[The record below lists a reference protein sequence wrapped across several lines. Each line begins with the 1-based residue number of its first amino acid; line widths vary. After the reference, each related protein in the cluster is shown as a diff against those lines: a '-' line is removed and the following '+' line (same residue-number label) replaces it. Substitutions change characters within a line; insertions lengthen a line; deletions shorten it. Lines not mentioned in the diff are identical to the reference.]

1 MLLDMEQI
9 AVTLTDG
16 SIEEH
21 GPDSDPEYAWGCMQ
35 DTASGDLIIFK
46 YRDGPLQYT
55 SLVIRKARGRTSTAE

>member
-35 DTASGDLIIFK
+35 DTASGDLIVFK
-46 YRDGPLQYT
+46 YRDGSAPVHVT
-55 SLVIRKARGRTSTAE
+55 SYPKGTWAHVDG